1 MCREPGRVA
10 AVEEM
15 EILGIRPESQGNVP
29 VVLLRERNGRHRH
42 LPIFIGAP
50 EAVAIQIAIER
61 VDTPRPMTH
70 DLLRD
75 ILNTLGAAPVRIVIT
90 DLADGVF
97 FAEIHLRSGDTD
109 HVVSSR
115 PSDAIALA
123 VRMDIPV
130 FCVPAVLEAAAVVLD
145 EPAGEGEEVREEVVE
160 EFRQFIES
168 VRPEDFEG

>member
-1 MCREPGRVA
+1 
-10 AVEEM
+10 M
-15 EILGIRPESQGNVP
+15 EILGIKPEFQGNVP

-50 EAVAIQIAIER
+50 EAVAIQIAIEG
-61 VDTPRPMTH
+61 VDTRRPMTH
-70 DLLRD
+70 DLMRD
-75 ILNTLGAAPVRIVIT
+75 ILLTLGAVPVRVVIT
-90 DLADGVF
+90 DLVDGVF
-97 FAEIHLRSGDTD
+97 FADLHLRLGDAD
-109 HVVSSR
+109 HVLSSR

-130 FCVPAVLEAAAVVLD
+130 FCVPTVLD
-145 EPAGEGEEVREEVVE
+145 DAAIAMDDNRDEVVE